1 MIMKKLILLL
11 LLIPFIS
18 FGQNLN
24 GYKYLITNDIVYKDG
39 SINKFNIDKIFKES
53 FRKKGFIILESSTLS
68 SEDEKR
74 LLSTDYFCKILT
86 LGISHTGVSVGRNTV
101 NFKLFNCNG
110 DVVFS
115 GSGGATTTSFQSD
128 LNVATRRSLK
138 SFDKISYTFN
148 ESMTPIEKD
157 LSFDLSYLNV
167 DSKSEESI
175 RNYLDSK
182 EINSIEG
189 IWEYSSSDNSN
200 YKLAITK
207 EGYKYNATIL
217 EGVNRWRPGEL
228 KAVIEPSAS
237 NAIKTIRWTMGD
249 KKTVVKA
256 IAKVTNNALME
267 FELKNPNNQSS
278 DLSKTILYKSYPSL
292 EKTNERNISINSKWA
307 GNGSGIIISKSGYIA
322 TNHHVI
328 KDANKIEVEF
338 NYEGQKSNFNAEV
351 VQVDKIND
359 LAIIKIFD
367 MKFDGLENVPYNF
380 KTRSSDIGTDVF
392 ALGYPKALTSM
403 GTDIK
408 FTDGRISSKSGYQG
422 DITTYQTTTAIQPGN
437 SGGPLFDTNAN
448 LIGINSAKIVA
459 DDVEGVS
466 YSIKTNYLLNLIDVL
481 PKSITL
487 PNDKS
492 LSASPLTEQIKELSK
507 YTVLIKVK

>member
-1 MIMKKLILLL
+1 
-11 LLIPFIS
+11 
-18 FGQNLN
+18 
-24 GYKYLITNDIVYKDG
+24 
-39 SINKFNIDKIFKES
+39 
-53 FRKKGFIILESSTLS
+53 
-68 SEDEKR
+68 
-74 LLSTDYFCKILT
+74 
-86 LGISHTGVSVGRNTV
+86 
-101 NFKLFNCNG
+101 
-110 DVVFS
+110 
-115 GSGGATTTSFQSD
+115 
-128 LNVATRRSLK
+128 
-138 SFDKISYTFN
+138 
-148 ESMTPIEKD
+148 
-157 LSFDLSYLNV
+157 
-167 DSKSEESI
+167 
-175 RNYLDSK
+175 
-182 EINSIEG
+182 
-189 IWEYSSSDNSN
+189 
-200 YKLAITK
+200 
-207 EGYKYNATIL
+207 
-217 EGVNRWRPGEL
+217 
-228 KAVIEPSAS
+228 
-237 NAIKTIRWTMGD
+237 MGD

-481 PKSITL
+481 PKTIML
-487 PNDKS
+487 PNDTS
-492 LSASPLTEQIKELSK
+492 LSNNPLTEQIKELSK